1 MQVIEDERVDEVIIS
16 TFAGERSGWLRR
28 DVVERLRKDA
38 GVPVEH
44 IVAEVPSGSRL
55 TGAAQ

>member
-1 MQVIEDERVDEVIIS
+1 MQVIEDERVDELIVS
-16 TFAGERSGWLRR
+16 TFPGERSGWLRR

-44 IVAEVPSGSRL
+44 VEASLPSEVGS
-55 TGAAQ
+55 